1 MKDREALKE
10 SKEQANL
17 YVGESARSLFERAGE
32 HWEGALGGKE
42 ENHMLEH
49 LAISHR
55 EEQRPSFRF
64 RVIKKCKT
72 ALERQVRE
80 AVRIEMRGNI
90 LNKKGMFNRC
100 KLTRMVID
108 SEWEKEV
115 WDEAWEDRPES
126 AVEEDTLKASGKSK
140 SRQEGTNTGAKRAR
154 TDTTESSWGEV
165 LTEEDKKIADFLQ
178 EEANKRAGNYQK
190 QLKVYKDL

>member
-1 MKDREALKE
+1 V
-10 SKEQANL
+10 QANL

-32 HWEGALGGKE
+32 HWEGAMGGKD

-49 LAISHR
+49 LALSHR
-55 EEQRPSFRF
+55 DEQVPKFRF
-64 RVIKKCKT
+64 RVVKKCKT

-100 KLTRMVID
+100 KLTRMVVD

-115 WDEAWEDRPES
+115 WEEAWEPRPG
-126 AVEEDTLKASGKSK
+126 EEVNEDALRATGKTK
-140 SRQEGTNTGAKRAR
+140 SRQEESSTTAKRAR
-154 TDTTESSWGEV
+154 KEEGGSSWGEE
-165 LTEEDKKIADFLQ
+165 LTEEDENRAEFLQ
-178 EEANKRAGNYQK
+178 GEISQPTG
-190 QLKVYKDL
+190 KVQSRMKVFTGLEWMVREII